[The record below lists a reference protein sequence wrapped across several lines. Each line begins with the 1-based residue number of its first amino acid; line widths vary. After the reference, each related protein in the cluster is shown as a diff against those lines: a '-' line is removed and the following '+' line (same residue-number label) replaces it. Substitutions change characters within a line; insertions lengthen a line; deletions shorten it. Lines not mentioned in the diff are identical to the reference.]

1 MQTLG
6 HPNVQD
12 LESSMRGG
20 VGVGG
25 DGGVLEVR
33 SAGLS

>member
-1 MQTLG
+1 MK
-6 HPNVQD
+6 D
-12 LESSMRGG
+12 LESSMKG
-20 VGVGG
+20 VGSVVVVVVGG